1 MRSNALTLFRYVL
14 AATVIAG
21 GVSYAVDGQRWY
33 WVLGPV
39 VVGLALLL
47 GFGRLFGVGITRTPN
62 DVVCRYVPWFE
73 GNSFFTI
80 VLLPLLGLAF
90 VAMANG
96 GESLRRLSPGVMRFL
111 GVALLSLG
119 LLFLWAALRQWR
131 RCRLDIGRS
140 ALTVGVIKPG
150 STPIVIRRGEVEAIS
165 THAVTPGNQTIL
177 KATQV
182 AIAFRG
188 TSPGT
193 ATETIQI
200 GPMRDSEE
208 AGLQLSVKPENLARA
223 LVDWKDGSADD
234 PKLLDRVEALLR
246 GR

>member
-1 MRSNALTLFRYVL
+1 MRRNVLTALRYAL

-21 GVSYAVDGQRWY
+21 GVSYAADGQRWY

-47 GFGRLFGVGITRTPN
+47 GFGRLFGVGVTRTAG
-62 DVVCRYVPWFE
+62 DVVCRYVPWYE
-73 GNSFFTI
+73 GNSYFTI

-96 GESLRRLSPGVMRFL
+96 GESLRGLSPGVMRFL

-119 LLFLWAALRQWR
+119 LLFLWATVRQWR
-131 RCRLDIGRS
+131 RCRLEIGRL

-150 STPIVIRRGEVEAIS
+150 STPIGISREEAEAIA
-165 THAVTPGNQTIL
+165 TQTVAPGNQTIL

-182 AIAFRG
+182 AIVFRD
-188 TSPGT
+188 TSSGK

-200 GPMRDSEE
+200 GPMRDAEE

-223 LVDWKDGSADD
+223 LVAWKDGSASD
-234 PKLLDRVEALLR
+234 PELLDRVEALLR